1 MDQVL
6 NNELK
11 DVWKITPWS
20 RVKETTIQKETN
32 KKKTIFI
39 REEQVIPK
47 NQVIFTNHI
56 FFVEQGKNT
65 LVIRPKTR
73 KIYIRKVRGQTRTLE
88 FHKGAVDIIVPRDIM
103 DKPEWFKKTYLE
115 PSKKQSTQSRFIKAI
130 WEYRDNI
137 FMEKKPSE
145 RLS

>member
-1 MDQVL
+1 MDRFL
-6 NNELK
+6 EDIGKELK

-20 RVKETTIQKETN
+20 RVKETTAQEKAS

-39 REEQVIPK
+39 REDQVIPT

-65 LVIRPKTR
+65 LVIRPKIR
-73 KIYIRKVRGQTRTLE
+73 KVYIKKVRGQSRTIE
-88 FHKGAVDIIVPRDIM
+88 FHKGAVDIIVPRNIM

-115 PSKKQSTQSRFIKAI
+115 SNKKPSTQSRFIKAI
-130 WEYRDNI
+130 WKYRSDVFTGENQ
-137 FMEKKPSE
+137 
-145 RLS
+145 